1 MANVTNV
8 GIELGED
15 GYRIRC
21 GTDHSEVTQLGEGI
35 EWRAPNGKLYLAFCD
50 TEGGQEESGSI
61 ESQFEHYVYEV
72 RPIPEADVEEVEF
85 EGEGEVDDE
94 DEVDEDEVEGAEEG
108 DEAEDEHADK

>member
-1 MANVTNV
+1 MANVTNI

-21 GTDHSEVTQLGEGI
+21 GTDHSEITPLGEGI

-85 EGEGEVDDE
+85 DGEGEGDE
-94 DEVDEDEVEGAEEG
+94 DGEDEGDEDEVEGEG
-108 DEAEDEHADK
+108 EGEDEPAE